1 MSSRWEGLA
10 QATAG
15 RDLLADR
22 GAALLRRLGRHA
34 EERHRAVEAAYGA
47 QRTEWLMREMER
59 FVESLD

>member
-22 GAALLRRLGRHA
+22 GAALLPRLDRHA
-34 EERHRAVEAAYGA
+34 EERHRAVEAAHGA
-47 QRTEWLMREMER
+47 QRTERLMRELERLVER
-59 FVESLD
+59 FD